1 MRTAMEQTITSMPP
15 ALQRT
20 ILTIGCAAADVR
32 SRALLVIISI
42 DAQSPQTLASP
53 TRLGPRIS

>member
-20 ILTIGCAAADVR
+20 ILTIGCAAATTLW
-32 SRALLVIISI
+32 AQILLVM
-42 DAQSPQTLASP
+42 AGA
-53 TRLGPRIS
+53 